1 MADPQAHS
9 ERPDAASTEGLVGK
23 TVGRFAIRTL
33 LGKGGMGEVY
43 RADDTRLNR
52 PVALKRI
59 APALRADET
68 YRRRFLKEAER
79 ASQFTDQH
87 IAGIYDVFE
96 EAGEIFLVMEYV
108 EGRTLRD
115 RLRRCPPDPPPSPA
129 ASPAGGKA
137 LGTDEFLNIATQ
149 CGEALVA
156 AHSHG
161 IIHCDIKPEN
171 IMLTAESRVKILDFG
186 VARRAPVADRNTTV
200 DSLTTLPG
208 SSGGTPA
215 YMAPEILLQKDF
227 DARADIFSLGVV
239 FYEALTGQH
248 PFAAAG
254 LMATCS
260 RVLHETP
267 TPLSQLNPTVA
278 AGLEGIVARMLAKAP
293 GERYGSAA
301 DLLADL
307 RAVQREPAALVAAPL
322 PAPAGKA
329 GRLKRYASRIARIAA
344 ALAVAVALAVAI
356 IPSARHRVTER
367 FAARSAIPGQKHVAV
382 LAFENVGGDPAN
394 RAFCDGLTYVLASKL
409 TQLEQ
414 FQGSLFVVPAAD
426 VVKGGINTAEAA
438 RKQFGVNLVLT
449 GSVQRTGDKVVLT
462 ASLVDAVTL
471 RQLRA
476 LDLSAA
482 IDDPLTLQNGLAVK
496 VAGMLQVEPKP
507 QLERLLGV
515 GATGVARAH
524 DFYLQGWG
532 YFQNYDRPE
541 NVDRAIEFFQ
551 RALGLDPKYA
561 LAHAVLG
568 QAYLQKYRTTSRNE
582 WLNEALATCERATQL
597 GPEVADGH
605 TCLAMV
611 YIQQGKYEQAEKE
624 LEQSRRLG
632 QPSELAYRGLGK
644 FYEGTNKLEEA
655 ERAYQRAINVRPNY
669 WACYN
674 WLGVFYFNHG
684 RNAQAARMFEQVVA
698 LSPDNT
704 VAYKNLGA
712 VYLLDGHYE
721 KSIKA
726 SEHSIAIQ
734 DNARARSN
742 LAVAYFNLRRF
753 GEAVEAQEA
762 AVKLGRGDYSIWGN
776 LGDIYCWAPGK
787 REKAAE
793 AYREALSL
801 ADKKLEVN
809 ARDGPL
815 LASTGLYHAMLGHR
829 TAALDRLQRAV
840 ALAPDDHMV
849 RFKEARV
856 YNQLGETNLAL
867 RALEKAL
874 AAGYSVADVHDTPI
888 FDNLRTDP
896 RFQGLIKGKWV
907 PHPGRP
913 TGTNSNEGGRMAG
926 AQAQPEQ
933 QPVTVGEKACMV
945 VKIAWDV
952 STRQAKVD
960 VESCRLSKKAQHLL
974 MWQSAD
980 GGAYN
985 IRFRGRSPFLQR
997 DFVVS
1002 HNGATTAGPAVGP
1015 PGTYPYEIGAGHFV
1029 AVADPDVLVD
1039 E

>member
-9 ERPDAASTEGLVGK
+9 ERPDAASVEGLVGK
-23 TVGRFAIRTL
+23 TVRRFAIRAL
-33 LGKGGMGEVY
+33 LGQGGMGEVY

-59 APALRADET
+59 APAWRADET

-87 IAGIYDVFE
+87 IADIYDVFE

-115 RLRRCPPDPPPSPA
+115 RLRRGTPDAPSAAAA

-149 CGEALVA
+149 CSEALVA

-171 IMLTAESRVKILDFG
+171 IMLTAEGRVKILDFG
-186 VARRAPVADRNTTV
+186 VARRAPVADQNTTV

-254 LMATCS
+254 LMATCN

-267 TPLSQLNPTVA
+267 APLSQLNPMVA

-293 GERYGSAA
+293 KERYGSAA

-307 RAVQREPAALVAAPL
+307 RAVQREPAAPAAAPQ

-329 GRLKRYASRIARIAA
+329 GRLKRYARRMAWIAA

-356 IPSARHRVTER
+356 VPSARQKVMQWLATP
-367 FAARSAIPGQKHVAV
+367 SAIPGQKHVAV
-382 LAFENVGGDPAN
+382 LPFQNVGGDPAN
-394 RAFCDGLTYVLASKL
+394 QPFCDGLTYVLTSKL

-414 FQGSLFVVPAAD
+414 FQGSLFVVSAAD
-426 VVKGGINTAEAA
+426 VLKQGINTVEVA
-438 RKQFGVNLVLT
+438 RKQFGVNLVLS

-462 ASLVDAVTL
+462 ASLVDAFTL

-476 LDLSAA
+476 LDLSAS
-482 IDDPLTLQNGLAVK
+482 IDDPLALQKDVAVK
-496 VAGMLQVEPKP
+496 VAEMLQVELKP
-507 QLERLLGV
+507 QVERLWGI

-524 DFYLQGWG
+524 DSYLQGWG
-532 YFQNYDRPE
+532 YFQDYDKPE
-541 NVDRAIEFFQ
+541 NVDRAVELFR
-551 RALGLDPKYA
+551 RALELDSKYV

-568 QAYLQKYRTTSRNE
+568 QAYVQKFKTTSQSK
-582 WLNEALATCERATQL
+582 WLDEALASCERATQL
-597 GPEVADGH
+597 GPEVADGY
-605 TCLAMV
+605 TCLALV
-611 YIQQGKYEQAEKE
+611 HIQQGKYEQAEEE
-624 LEQSRRLG
+624 LEQARRLG
-632 QPSELAYRGLGK
+632 QPSELAYRGLGQS
-644 FYEGTNKLEEA
+644 YERQNRLEEA
-655 ERAYQRAINVRPNY
+655 EKAYQHAINVRPNY

-674 WLGVFYFNHG
+674 WLGIFYLKHG
-684 RNAQAARMFEQVVA
+684 HNAQAARMFEQVVV
-698 LSPDNT
+698 LSPDNIL
-704 VAYKNLGA
+704 AYRNLGGA
-712 VYLLDGHYE
+712 YLLDGHYE

-734 DNARARSN
+734 DNAGARSN
-742 LAVAYFNLRRF
+742 LAFVYFNLRRF
-753 GEAVEAQEA
+753 GEAVDTQEA
-762 AVKLGRGDYSIWGN
+762 AVRLGRADHTIWGN
-776 LGDIYCWAPGK
+776 LGDIYYWAPGM

-793 AYREALSL
+793 AYQKALPL

-815 LASTGLYHAMLGHR
+815 LACAGLYHAMLGHR

-840 ALAPDDHMV
+840 ALAPDNQDV

-856 YNQLGETNLAL
+856 YSQFGETNLAL

-874 AAGYSVADVHDTPI
+874 AAGYSAADVHDTPI

-896 RFQGLIKGKWV
+896 RFQGLIKGK
-907 PHPGRP
+907 
-913 TGTNSNEGGRMAG
+913 
-926 AQAQPEQ
+926 
-933 QPVTVGEKACMV
+933 
-945 VKIAWDV
+945 
-952 STRQAKVD
+952 
-960 VESCRLSKKAQHLL
+960 
-974 MWQSAD
+974 
-980 GGAYN
+980 
-985 IRFRGRSPFLQR
+985 
-997 DFVVS
+997 
-1002 HNGATTAGPAVGP
+1002 
-1015 PGTYPYEIGAGHFV
+1015 
-1029 AVADPDVLVD
+1029 
-1039 E
+1039 

>member
-9 ERPDAASTEGLVGK
+9 ERPEAASAEGLVGK

-115 RLRRCPPDPPPSPA
+115 RLRRQPDGPSAAAA

-149 CGEALVA
+149 CSEALVA

-171 IMLTAESRVKILDFG
+171 IMLAAEDRVKVLDFG
-186 VARRAPVADRNTTV
+186 VARRAPAVDQNTTV

-227 DARADIFSLGVV
+227 DSRADIFSLGVV

-254 LMATCS
+254 LMATCN

-267 TPLSQLNPTVA
+267 APPSQLNPMVA
-278 AGLEGIVARMLAKAP
+278 AGLDGIVARMLAKAP
-293 GERYGSAA
+293 AERYGSAA
-301 DLLADL
+301 DLLAEL
-307 RAVQREPAALVAAPL
+307 RAVQREPAAPVPAPL
-322 PAPAGKA
+322 PAPAGKPE
-329 GRLKRYASRIARIAA
+329 RLKRYASRIAWSAA
-344 ALAVAVALAVAI
+344 TLAVAVALAVAI
-356 IPSARHRVTER
+356 IPSARQSVTQW

-394 RAFCDGLTYVLASKL
+394 QAFCNGLTYVLASKL

-426 VVKGGINTAEAA
+426 VVKAGINTVEAA

-482 IDDPLTLQNGLAVK
+482 SDDPLTLQKNVAVK

-551 RALGLDPKYA
+551 RALELDPKYA

-568 QAYLQKYRTTSRNE
+568 QAYLQKYKTTSQKP
-582 WLNEALATCERATQL
+582 WLNEALDSCERAAQL
-597 GPEVADGH
+597 GREVADGY
-605 TCLAMV
+605 TCLALAHV
-611 YIQQGKYEQAEKE
+611 QQGKYEQAEEE
-624 LEQSRRLG
+624 LEQARRLG
-632 QPSELAYRGLGK
+632 QPSELAYRGLGQS
-644 FYEGTNKLEEA
+644 YERQNRLEEA
-655 ERAYQRAINVRPNY
+655 EKAYQRAINVRPNY

-674 WLGVFYFNHG
+674 WLGVFYFKRG
-684 RNAQAARMFEQVVA
+684 RNAQAAGMFEQVVA
-698 LSPDNT
+698 LSPDNIL
-704 VAYKNLGA
+704 AYRNLGA

-726 SEHSIAIQ
+726 LEHSIAIQ
-734 DNARARSN
+734 DNAGARSN
-742 LAVAYFNLRRF
+742 LAFVYFNLRRF
-753 GEAVEAQEA
+753 GEAVEAQQA
-762 AVKLGRGDYSIWGN
+762 AVKLDPESHVFWAN
-776 LGDIYCWAPGK
+776 LGDYYHWAPGM
-787 REKAAE
+787 REKAAA
-793 AYREALSL
+793 AYQKALSL

-815 LASTGLYHAMLGHR
+815 LACAGLYHAMLGNR
-829 TAALDRLQRAV
+829 KAALGRLQRAV

-849 RFKEARV
+849 RFKGARV
-856 YNQLGETNLAL
+856 YNQLGESNLAV
-867 RALEKAL
+867 RALEQAL

-896 RFQGLIKGKWV
+896 RFQGLIKGK
-907 PHPGRP
+907 
-913 TGTNSNEGGRMAG
+913 
-926 AQAQPEQ
+926 
-933 QPVTVGEKACMV
+933 
-945 VKIAWDV
+945 
-952 STRQAKVD
+952 
-960 VESCRLSKKAQHLL
+960 
-974 MWQSAD
+974 
-980 GGAYN
+980 
-985 IRFRGRSPFLQR
+985 
-997 DFVVS
+997 
-1002 HNGATTAGPAVGP
+1002 
-1015 PGTYPYEIGAGHFV
+1015 
-1029 AVADPDVLVD
+1029 
-1039 E
+1039 